1 MSELKVSALSLALQ
15 HHGTH
20 AGADAAGIV
29 ATATTF
35 HNFLAD
41 NGAEV
46 EPKTRRTR
54 TTSAS
59 PEQPVTPTTAATVAA
74 PAAAAAAAAP
84 APTAA
89 VAAPAAS
96 APASAASAALGGGP
110 TLQKVADS
118 IIDLA
123 NTVSREAAVSVL
135 TKYGAQKVPQIKPAD
150 FSAVLADVAI
160 LKSGQPLPAAQGAG
174 AGLM

>member
-74 PAAAAAAAAP
+74 PAAAAAP